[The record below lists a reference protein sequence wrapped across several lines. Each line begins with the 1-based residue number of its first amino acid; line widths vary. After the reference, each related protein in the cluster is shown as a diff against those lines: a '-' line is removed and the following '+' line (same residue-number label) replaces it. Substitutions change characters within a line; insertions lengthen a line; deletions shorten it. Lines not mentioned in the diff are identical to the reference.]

1 MEDNM
6 SRIYATLLLP
16 LFVIIL
22 SCADSSTTGP
32 PTARFELYLQ
42 DGPVDFDSVIVTI
55 EEIAIRSTLYDF
67 PDSISGWN
75 MIYNTGE
82 SFDLAGLRNG
92 RRELL
97 IQNEVP
103 VGYIGSSKITFS
115 SSRVVENGVSHDLN
129 FLSGYS
135 AISEG
140 VIQVSKDRTAS
151 ALVDINLF
159 SSILYNPDS
168 GLYYFSP
175 EFIFIDIDS
184 TGGMFG
190 YTNPSADI
198 FLFSVADDDTT
209 GFTAS
214 EPDSNYFG
222 FFGLPEGVYNLY
234 LFAHDTLYGNW
245 EVVDLHVLPNNIIEL
260 GTIDLPEE

>member
-1 MEDNM
+1 M
-6 SRIYATLLLP
+6 SRIYTILLLL

-22 SCADSSTTGP
+22 SCAKSSTTGP
-32 PTARFELYLQ
+32 PTAGFELYLQ
-42 DGPVDFDSVIVTI
+42 DGPSDLDSVIVTI

-67 PDSISGWN
+67 PDSTSGWN

-82 SFDLAGLRNG
+82 SFDLVGLRNG

-97 IQNEVP
+97 VQRDVP
-103 VGYIGSSKITFS
+103 VGYIGSLKITFG
-115 SSRVVENGVSHDLN
+115 SSRVVMDSVSYDLN

-140 VIQVSKDRTAS
+140 IIQVSNDRTAS

-159 SSILYNPDS
+159 SSILYNSDNDA
-168 GLYYFSP
+168 YYFSP

-198 FLFSVADDDTT
+198 FLFSVTDDDTT
-209 GFTAS
+209 GFTSS

-222 FFGLPEGVYNLY
+222 FFGLPEGLYNLY
-234 LFAHDTLYGNW
+234 LFPHDTLYGNW
-245 EVVDLHVLPNNIIEL
+245 EEIDLHVLPNNIIEL
-260 GTIDLPEE
+260 GTINLPEG